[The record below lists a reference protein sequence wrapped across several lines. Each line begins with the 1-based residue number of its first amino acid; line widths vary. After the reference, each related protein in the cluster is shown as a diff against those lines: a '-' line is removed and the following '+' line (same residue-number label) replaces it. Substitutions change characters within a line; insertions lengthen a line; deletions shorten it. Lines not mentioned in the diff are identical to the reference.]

1 MTERQY
7 NDPAGGSDSSVGGN
21 QIRTDFYKRKA
32 LMEARKQMVFMPM
45 SSVENMPK
53 HYGKK
58 IRLYHYLPLLDDRNI
73 NDQGIDANGAST
85 TREVTITIDRPDEL
99 TSVYNSYFAIGEA
112 PFNTDEATTDADA
125 LAAAQEEAVIIF
137 RNLGVLDN
145 DYATTKAALEALG
158 WTITEG
164 TGVSNGG
171 NLYGS
176 SKDVGYISGRLPT
189 LTENGGRVNRVG
201 FSRIQLESNLEKYGF
216 FDEYTQES
224 VDFDSDAQL
233 MEHVTREMI
242 NGAVEI
248 TEDVLQI
255 DLLNSAGVVRY
266 GGDASSKGTLTGENN
281 EVPSLLTYDGLMK
294 MAIDLDNNRT
304 PKHTKMI
311 TGTRMI
317 DTKVIDSA
325 RILYIGSELSTVVKR
340 MEDPFGNQAF
350 IPVQHYAA
358 GGTLQMTG
366 NFLPGEI
373 GTIDQFRVVVN
384 QEMMHWEGYGAEV
397 TANTGYRTGVAPAG
411 SDADNAG
418 TEAYNVY
425 PALCVG
431 DSAFTTIGF
440 ARGGK
445 EDKFTIYHKKPG
457 REIADRNDPFGEVG
471 FMSIKWYYGILIT
484 RPERIALYLS
494 VAPR

>member
-1 MTERQY
+1 MTARQY
-7 NDPAGGSDSSVGGN
+7 NDPAGGTDSSIGGD

-32 LMEARKQMVFMPM
+32 LTEARKQMAFMPL

-58 IRLYHYLPLLDDRNI
+58 IKLYHYLPLLDDRNI

-85 TREVTITIDRPDEL
+85 TREVTIQIDRPDEL
-99 TSVYNSYFAIGEA
+99 SSVYNSYYAVGEA
-112 PFNTDEATTDADA
+112 VFNTDVATTDADA
-125 LAAAQEEAVIIF
+125 LTAAQAEAVTIF
-137 RNLGVLDN
+137 KNLGVFNLN
-145 DYATTKAALEALG
+145 YATTKTDVEALG
-158 WTITEG
+158 WTVTELAA
-164 TGVSNGG
+164 VNNGG

-176 SKDVGYISGRLPT
+176 SKDVGYINGRLPT

-201 FSRIQLESNLEKYGF
+201 FTRIQLESNLEKFGF

-224 VDFDSDAQL
+224 VDFDSDAML

-248 TEDVLQI
+248 TEDTLQI
-255 DLLNSAGVVRY
+255 DLLNAAGVVRY
-266 GGDASSKGTLTGENN
+266 GGTATSKGTLSGETGG
-281 EVPSLLTYDGLMK
+281 VTLLTYDGLMR
-294 MAIDLDNNRT
+294 MAIDLDNNRC
-304 PKHTKMI
+304 PKHTRMI

-325 RILYIGSELSTVVKR
+325 RILYIGSELIPVVKQ
-340 MEDPFGNQAF
+340 MTDSFGNQAF

-358 GGTLQMTG
+358 GGSLYSG
-366 NFLPGEI
+366 NGSFLPGEI
-373 GTIDQFRVVVN
+373 GTIDQFRIVVN
-384 QEMMHWEGYGAEV
+384 QEMMHWEGHGELVA
-397 TANTGYRTGVAPAG
+397 TNDGYRTGVAPVGSGADHAG
-411 SDADNAG
+411 S
-418 TEAYNVY
+418 EAYNVY

-431 DSAFTTIGF
+431 DSSFTTIGF

-457 REIADRNDPFGEVG
+457 REIADRNDPYGEVG